1 MPTTLLNTWLLC
13 VISLEEEINQF
24 NITIMSYKIHKIQ
37 GSVVA
42 KLPGKIPKTLNAS
55 KI

>member
-1 MPTTLLNTWLLC
+1 MCYLTRRKDKS
-13 VISLEEEINQF
+13 I

-37 GSVVA
+37 GLVVA
-42 KLPGKIPKTLNAS
+42 ELPGKIPKTLNAS